1 MQFHQ
6 KEKGTCRPRTQKKSK
21 IVYQII
27 YSHTNNWNSSIN
39 FFGLTLMNNKVD
51 KYSLFC
57 FWEENKVIKTGSP
70 TKKNIL
76 SEKGKEGRRDMR
88 VWLKNVH
95 CLSLVICNDRER
107 KRSSLNSVCLS
118 VCSSCTCENKIMWF
132 FHTRG
137 IQRVEHFHNR
147 LIFLIYPKNHTSFLD
162 WFYNFRHFTLRIF

>member
-70 TKKNIL
+70 TKKYIW
-76 SEKGKEGRRDMR
+76 SEKGRKKRHVRIWI
-88 VWLKNVH
+88 WLKNVD
-95 CLSLVICNDRER
+95 CLSSDVMR
-107 KRSSLNSVCLS
+107 KKENVEFLTLSVCLS
-118 VCSSCTCENKIMWF
+118 CTCKKKYGS
-132 FHTRG
+132 G
-137 IQRVEHFHNR
+137 IRAALGDAT
-147 LIFLIYPKNHTSFLD
+147 LIF
-162 WFYNFRHFTLRIF
+162 